1 MQNKLVRPSAQRDF
15 LVQSH
20 SRIPQGGMDMFAQ
33 MTRMR
38 RTIGARFLE
47 APMALLA
54 GLQVTVR
61 WKGAETNPI
70 EQEVVQDSIL

>member
-1 MQNKLVRPSAQRDF
+1 
-15 LVQSH
+15 
-20 SRIPQGGMDMFAQ
+20 MFAQ

-38 RTIGARFLE
+38 RTIGARFLG